1 MARASSW
8 FRVEVSMRVYNECRI
23 CEEDHSSRPCRMF
36 VGFVMI
42 TACEV
47 NMSNFDSR

>member
-23 CEEDHSSRPCRMF
+23 CEEDHLSF
-36 VGFVMI
+36 LVDLV
-42 TACEV
+42 ACL
-47 NMSNFDSR
+47 